1 MDFERKLLFSAL
13 NGLVTQQTLC
23 HGRELTGALVMASFC
38 LWETL
43 LLRILAATA
52 LAAAL
57 IFIVEK
63 ETAPNVHRM
72 CRVLLESTC
81 SQAHRG
87 FYARANTKVMHFS
100 GFTVSEQLAKHQNAV
115 QQFTVT
121 QESPEKKT
129 FILLYPAPVCHIF
142 ISQSNNS
149 AAPQIFLASF
159 RSLFWICSIFP
170 VWFCLKCFH
179 QASSDKPSAHCL
191 SCSKQETSR

>member
-1 MDFERKLLFSAL
+1 MDFERKLLFPAL

-87 FYARANTKVMHFS
+87 FYARANTTIQKWCIFLGLLFLSSLPNTKTLCSSLLWH
-100 GFTVSEQLAKHQNAV
+100 KRV
-115 QQFTVT
+115 QR
-121 QESPEKKT
+121 KN
-129 FILLYPAPVCHIF
+129 IYPALSCPSMPHIYLTIKQLCSPTDLF
-142 ISQSNNS
+142 
-149 AAPQIFLASF
+149 
-159 RSLFWICSIFP
+159 SLFQILVLDLQHIS
-170 VWFCLKCFH
+170 CLVLSQVF
-179 QASSDKPSAHCL
+179 SS
-191 SCSKQETSR
+191 SKLW